1 MAYPTLAGPYGLK
14 PINEVGG
21 LPYAGS
27 TRMIPI
33 QQGYTTNMYNGDVV
47 QVGSAGNLIISS
59 LAVPT
64 TSQTT
69 QTSVPATVGVLI
81 GCEYST
87 SGGPIYGKNRYNAW
101 LGSTNGAANIS
112 DAVAYVVDDPNTV
125 FKSAVL
131 AQPAGAANTA
141 TAITT
146 IGYMSPAFIG
156 TNVYY
161 VSANGGVATTGNGT
175 SLAGVCGNTPG
186 ASNGAGNIRIT
197 GGTGQTTGTP
207 FRVVG
212 VVPDT
217 AVTVATTLSSAASST
232 SLTVASTTGVY
243 PGMQVIIPAATA
255 GSGAVGYN
263 TVVTQVTSSTA
274 VTVSA
279 SITAASGA
287 AVSFVGYQEVLVKWN
302 YGFHGYTNAV
312 SVA

>member
-1 MAYPTLAGPYGLK
+1 MAYPILSGPYGLK

-47 QVGSAGNLIISS
+47 QVGTAGNLIISS
-59 LAVPT
+59 MSVPS

-69 QTSVPATVGVLI
+69 QTAVPATVGVFI
-81 GCEYST
+81 GCEYS
-87 SGGPIYGKNRYNAW
+87 GPTGNVILGKNRYNGW
-101 LGSTNGAANIS
+101 LGATNGSAQIS

-131 AQPAGAANTA
+131 AQPAAATNA
-141 TAITT
+141 TSTTT
-146 IGYMSPAFIG
+146 IGYMSPAFVG

-161 VSANGGVATTGNGT
+161 VAGNGGNTTNGN
-175 SLAGVCGNTPG
+175 SLAGVCGNTAG
-186 ASNGAGNIRIT
+186 ASNGAGNVRIS

-212 VVPDT
+212 LVQET
-217 AVTVATTLSSAASST
+217 AVVVSTTGTCAGTA
-232 SLTVASTTGVY
+232 LTVASTTGVY
-243 PGMQVIIPAATA
+243 PGMQVIIPGATA
-255 GSGAVGYN
+255 GAGAAGYN
-263 TVVTQVTSSTA
+263 TYVTAVTSSTA
-274 VTVSA
+274 ITVSA
-279 SITAASGA
+279 SITAATSG
-287 AVSFVGYQEVLVKWN
+287 VVTFVGYPEVLVKWN

>member
-1 MAYPTLAGPYGLK
+1 MAYPTLSGPYGLK

-33 QQGYTTNMYNGDVV
+33 QQGYTTNMFNGDVV
-47 QVGSAGNLIISS
+47 QVGAAGNLIVSS

-69 QTSVPATVGVLI
+69 QTAVPATVGVLV
-81 GCEYST
+81 GCEYS
-87 SGGPIYGKNRYNAW
+87 GPTGNVILGKNRYNAW
-101 LGSTNGAANIS
+101 LGATNGAANIS

-146 IGYMSPAFIG
+146 IGYMSPAFVG

-161 VSANGGVATTGNGT
+161 VSANGGNTTNGN
-175 SLAGVCGNTPG
+175 SYAGVSGNTAG
-186 ASNGAGNIRIT
+186 ASNGAGNVRIT

-212 VVPDT
+212 LVQET
-217 AVTVATTLSSAASST
+217 AVVVSTTGTSSGT
-232 SLTVASTTGVY
+232 TLTVASSSGVY
-243 PGMQVIIPAATA
+243 PGMQVIVPGATA
-255 GSGAVGYN
+255 GSGAAGYN
-263 TVVTQVTSSTA
+263 TYVTA
-274 VTVSA
+274 VTSA
-279 SITAASGA
+279 TSITISSSVTAATSG
-287 AVSFVGYQEVLVKWN
+287 VITFVGYPEVLVKWN
-302 YGFHGYTNAV
+302 YGFHGYTTGV

>member
-1 MAYPTLAGPYGLK
+1 MAYPILSGPYGLK

-33 QQGYTTNMYNGDVV
+33 ATGYNTNIYNGDVV
-47 QVGSAGNLIISS
+47 QIATTTGSLNVSS
-59 LAVPT
+59 MTAAVA
-64 TSQTT
+64 SQVTET
-69 QTSVPATVGVLI
+69 AVPATVGVFV
-81 GCEYST
+81 GCEYS
-87 SGGPIYGKNRYNAW
+87 GPVGNVILGKNRYNAW
-101 LGSTNGAANIS
+101 LGATNGSANIV
-112 DAVAYVVDDPNTV
+112 DAVGYVVDDPNTV

-131 AQPAGAANTA
+131 AQTVNAANVN
-141 TAITT
+141 ITST

-161 VSANGGVATTGNGT
+161 ISGNGGNTTNGN
-175 SLAGVCGNTPG
+175 SLAGVSGNTAG
-186 ASNGAGNIRIT
+186 ASSVAGNVRVS

-212 VVPDT
+212 LVQET
-217 AVTVATTLSSAASST
+217 AVTVATTGTSAGT
-232 SLTVASTTGVY
+232 TVTVASATGIV

-255 GSGAVGYN
+255 GAGLAGYN
-263 TVVTQVTSSTA
+263 TYVTA
-274 VTVSA
+274 VSGTTVTISA
-279 SITAASGA
+279 SITASTTTNIL
-287 AVSFVGYQEVLVKWN
+287 FVGYPEVLVKWN